1 MLREKEVT
9 MEKVISAVNFLAE
22 NDSLYREYIK
32 QKLDYF
38 TFKEDKKLTREEGI
52 EEGFALGR
60 KDGIEEGFALGKED
74 GRNEKA
80 IEVAT
85 NLKMLNCD
93 IQVIHRSTGLSI
105 EEIEAL

>member
-9 MEKVISAVNFLAE
+9 KEEVVSAINFLAE

-38 TFKEDKKLTREEGI
+38 TFKEVKKLTREEG
-52 EEGFALGR
+52 FALGR
-60 KDGIEEGFALGKED
+60 EEGMKKK
-74 GRNEKA
+74 N
-80 IEVAT
+80 IEIAT
-85 NLKMLNCD
+85 NMKNLNCD
-93 IQVIHRSTGLSI
+93 IQVIHLSTGLSI